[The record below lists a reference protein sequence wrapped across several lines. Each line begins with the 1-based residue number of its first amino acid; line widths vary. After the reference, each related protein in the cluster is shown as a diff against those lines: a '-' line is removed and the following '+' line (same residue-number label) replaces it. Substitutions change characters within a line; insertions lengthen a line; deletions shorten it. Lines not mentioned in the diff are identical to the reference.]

1 LFKINKQLGKQD
13 SAVMTSTNF
22 SNPLFLYYFI
32 VLGKFQ
38 AKEDRKVKNL
48 KFIKNSKD
56 KKDQ

>member
-1 LFKINKQLGKQD
+1 
-13 SAVMTSTNF
+13 MTSTNF

-56 KKDQ
+56 KKDQWHLKGHLKFPY